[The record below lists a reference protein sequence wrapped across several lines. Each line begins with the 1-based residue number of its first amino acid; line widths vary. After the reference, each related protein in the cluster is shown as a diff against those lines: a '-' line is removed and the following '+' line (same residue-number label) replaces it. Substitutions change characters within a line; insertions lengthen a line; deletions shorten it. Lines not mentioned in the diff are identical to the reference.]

1 MVSLGSL
8 SAVLAVAF
16 AGLSVAAP
24 LTQVSSGVLQD
35 LTLFAEYSAASYCTV
50 NINSTGNKVVCSAG
64 NCPLVEQAH
73 TETLREFHE
82 SVSAMSS
89 ETSPDS
95 WPQTQPT
102 NSIVLSFRGS
112 RTLDTWIATLDFGLT
127 ADWFGR
133 GYVGFM
139 HVSPEYWIT
148 RGDDMTVTSSD
159 IEVIEGVG
167 STKGNA
173 GEVMQ
178 SISAHSWYIVE
189 ITACN

>member
-82 SVSAMSS
+82 RNEFGDVAGFLAADATNKLNCPVFSRKPDAGYLDCDPGFRPYRGRRPLSA
-89 ETSPDS
+89 
-95 WPQTQPT
+95 
-102 NSIVLSFRGS
+102 LAAK
-112 RTLDTWIATLDFGLT
+112 RTLGLSSP
-127 ADWFGR
+127 R
-133 GYVGFM
+133 LVGYYRRTGLV
-139 HVSPEYWIT
+139 VVRIL
-148 RGDDMTVTSSD
+148 R
-159 IEVIEGVG
+159 
-167 STKGNA
+167 
-173 GEVMQ
+173 
-178 SISAHSWYIVE
+178 
-189 ITACN
+189 